1 MTKID
6 KRDILSTSIRNVE
19 ELKRRY
25 NLEKENEI
33 DLSNYLSSDILP
45 LEVGEGGT
53 GGTNRSEAFTNLSF
67 IGTNPSI
74 SDNPANWRDL
84 GSGYAFINQSYLS
97 DQPAS
102 AGILINFVQMPYI
115 TQEFI
120 SLPSGG
126 HYYRS
131 GTHFQGWTHTWKRFC
146 DSGDNLA
153 KKPTLL
159 WSNES
164 PTSNFA
170 AQTVELDLSGYSHV
184 LIENSVTSGSSNTYI
199 RRTEL
204 FQKGFTATMFNA
216 SHFTWMCSRRATVS
230 DTGIVFTTGKYG
242 YVGESGQGDGTQYC
256 IPTKIYGVNF

>member
-25 NLEKENEI
+25 NLEKETEI
-33 DLSNYLSSDILP
+33 NLSNYLSSDILP
-45 LEVGEGGT
+45 LEVGKGGT
-53 GGTNRSEAFTNLSF
+53 GIQAFTK
-67 IGTNPSI
+67 G
-74 SDNPANWRDL
+74 
-84 GSGYAFINQSYLS
+84 SYLVGNGSSSLTEKTTEEVANDIEEYLTFDTS
-97 DQPAS
+97 D
-102 AGILINFVQMPYI
+102 
-115 TQEFI
+115 
-120 SLPSGG
+120 
-126 HYYRS
+126 
-131 GTHFQGWTHTWKRFC
+131 
-146 DSGDNLA
+146 LA

-170 AQTVELDLSGYSHV
+170 AQTLELDLSGYSHV

-242 YVGESGQGDGTQYC
+242 YVGESGQGDGAQYC

>member
-33 DLSNYLSSDILP
+33 DLSNYLSSDLLP
-45 LEVGEGGT
+45 LEVGKGGT

-74 SDNPANWRDL
+74 SDSPANWRDL

-164 PTSNFA
+164 PTSSFSPQTLNLTNTSYDIIVISFRWSTSDVGGA
-170 AQTVELDLSGYSHV
+170 APLVCIKGAGQAGATSYEVNRVQRYATYNSTGTVTFSSGLYNG
-184 LIENSVTSGSSNTYI
+184 NSNNS
-199 RRTEL
+199 
-204 FQKGFTATMFNA
+204 
-216 SHFTWMCSRRATVS
+216 
-230 DTGIVFTTGKYG
+230 
-242 YVGESGQGDGTQYC
+242 YC
-256 IPTKIYGVNF
+256 IPTHIWGI